1 MRHIFSAAILV
12 TALITGA
19 MSAAAQKQPPPAA
32 PPKPYKALAI
42 TPPMPVADPSFDAFR
57 KQLGEVAQKKDRAA
71 LARLV
76 VAQGF
81 FWERENGDR
90 ADKRKP
96 GVENLTNALSLN
108 SKDAAGWEILFSYTD
123 DPTVSASPDHKGA
136 VCAPAE
142 PGYDEAAFEELT
154 KATQTDDVEWGYTLA
169 ANTGV
174 RAAPQA
180 SAPVI
185 DKLGLIFVRVSPEGT
200 TPPAYLRIVTP
211 AGKPGFVSIDAV
223 APLGN
228 DQLCYVKDGGAWK
241 IGGYVGGGESQ

>member
-1 MRHIFSAAILV
+1 MRHIFSAAILA

-42 TPPMPVADPSFDAFR
+42 TPPPMPVADPSFDAFR

-96 GVENLTNALSLN
+96 GSRKSGER
-108 SKDAAGWEILFSYTD
+108 
-123 DPTVSASPDHKGA
+123 
-136 VCAPAE
+136 AE
-142 PGYDEAAFEELT
+142 PEQQGC
-154 KATQTDDVEWGYTLA
+154 
-169 ANTGV
+169 
-174 RAAPQA
+174 R
-180 SAPVI
+180 
-185 DKLGLIFVRVSPEGT
+185 R
-200 TPPAYLRIVTP
+200 
-211 AGKPGFVSIDAV
+211 
-223 APLGN
+223 LGN
-228 DQLCYVKDGGAWK
+228 SVQLYR
-241 IGGYVGGGESQ
+241 

>member
-96 GVENLTNALSLN
+96 GSRKSGER
-108 SKDAAGWEILFSYTD
+108 
-123 DPTVSASPDHKGA
+123 
-136 VCAPAE
+136 AE
-142 PGYDEAAFEELT
+142 PEQQGC
-154 KATQTDDVEWGYTLA
+154 
-169 ANTGV
+169 
-174 RAAPQA
+174 R
-180 SAPVI
+180 
-185 DKLGLIFVRVSPEGT
+185 R
-200 TPPAYLRIVTP
+200 
-211 AGKPGFVSIDAV
+211 
-223 APLGN
+223 LGN
-228 DQLCYVKDGGAWK
+228 SVQLYR
-241 IGGYVGGGESQ
+241 